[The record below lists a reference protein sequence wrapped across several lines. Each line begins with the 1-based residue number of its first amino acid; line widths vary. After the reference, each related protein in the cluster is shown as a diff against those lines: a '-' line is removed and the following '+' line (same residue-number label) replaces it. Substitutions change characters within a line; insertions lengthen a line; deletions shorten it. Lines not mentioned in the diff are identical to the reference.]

1 MAVFYSFELLKTIN
15 PKLRTFIKFVEMDLQ
30 FLDVSLL
37 KCKIWFKHAH
47 LSITL
52 NSNSSESSRIQSRIE
67 KFSKSRYKLNEVK
80 TAIYI

>member
-37 KCKIWFKHAH
+37 KCKIWFKHGACLL
-47 LSITL
+47 LSTVVLLKVAEFRAELRTFL
-52 NSNSSESSRIQSRIE
+52 NP
-67 KFSKSRYKLNEVK
+67 EVK